1 MGGLRRENWSSLQP
15 ASRLEASDELLGK
28 PNRVP
33 RWNPRGTQLLDRSQA
48 ATGRASFCQLCKLMV
63 PLSISLGP
71 YPEVGHL
78 MSASA
83 CGLFALVSSLPLF
96 SFLLGQLCLQTLSVL
111 DLPGSRR
118 ARKEV
123 GDITPDTYNYLIP
136 VVIVPR

>member
-1 MGGLRRENWSSLQP
+1 
-15 ASRLEASDELLGK
+15 
-28 PNRVP
+28 
-33 RWNPRGTQLLDRSQA
+33 
-48 ATGRASFCQLCKLMV
+48 MV
-63 PLSISLGP
+63 PLSISLGL

-118 ARKEV
+118 ARKEMEAEV

-136 VVIVPR
+136 IVIVPR